1 MRDPIHGTFT
11 HGAPILSSCGKRTEV
26 PRAEVTDRS
35 SAAAVT
41 LRATGVPEW
50 AARHRFCGA
59 ASLENRRR
67 STGPCDIQGTGLERA
82 TKGLEM
88 PTLFEGTYETDDIR
102 EILDRMRAN
111 CPRPSSNSGKL
122 WKLRRRTNVSG
133 HNPSRETLFEK
144 AVAML
149 ADNGHMPRWFNQC
162 PVASGIGGPTKYKRS
177 NIDLVHWRGADSRL
191 SLVELKWDSNTPS
204 EAVRQILRCGAAYL
218 FCRTHRER
226 LPVGKRRAM
235 SATHVALRVAAPG
248 RYYADD
254 GFRDCLSRARES
266 LRSMSGEP
274 GTRGLSMSLDALA
287 FPEWFDRLPFSDG
300 VEVRNSCDRPELT
313 EKGRIV
319 VEAVNGL
326 TSVYPDCEGAK
337 E

>member
-1 MRDPIHGTFT
+1 
-11 HGAPILSSCGKRTEV
+11 
-26 PRAEVTDRS
+26 
-35 SAAAVT
+35 
-41 LRATGVPEW
+41 
-50 AARHRFCGA
+50 
-59 ASLENRRR
+59 
-67 STGPCDIQGTGLERA
+67 
-82 TKGLEM
+82 M
-88 PTLFEGTYETDDIR
+88 PTLFDGTYGTDDIV

-122 WKLRRRTNVSG
+122 WRLRRAASVIG
-133 HNPSRETLFEK
+133 HNRSGETLLEK

-149 ADNGHMPRWFNQC
+149 ACNGHMPEWFNQC
-162 PVASGIGGPTKYKRS
+162 PVASGIGDSTGSKRRC
-177 NIDLVHWRGADSRL
+177 IDLVHWRGSDSRL
-191 SLVELKWDSNTPS
+191 SLVELKWDSDTPS
-204 EAVRQILRCGAAYL
+204 EAVRQILRYGAAYL

-266 LRSMSGEP
+266 LRSIGGES

-287 FPEWFDRLPFSDG
+287 FPEWFDRLPFGDG
-300 VEVRNSCDRPELT
+300 AEVRNSCDRPELT
-313 EKGRIV
+313 EKGRMV
-319 VEAVNGL
+319 VEAVDGL
-326 TSVYPDCEGAK
+326 TPVCPDREGAK